1 MHPNGVRFLLIFV
14 SQAQVVDGANGH
26 LLWLAEFVCP
36 RLVLE
41 TSVVATSTGRSAFL
55 FWASEPIKVQKN
67 VTKTT
72 VSLSSTTRVSLRQI
86 SCANQKQQKEAVL
99 FLLTFEL
106 VM

>member
-1 MHPNGVRFLLIFV
+1 MCPNGFRFLLVSV

-36 RLVLE
+36 CLILE

-67 VTKTT
+67 VTRTT
-72 VSLSSTTRVSLRQI
+72 VSLPSTTRGSLRQI
-86 SCANQKQQKEAVL
+86 SCVNQKQQKEAFV
-99 FLLTFEL
+99 
-106 VM
+106 